1 MEANGYFCIQKA
13 NEEVAILGQ
22 KVCVIPSAFF
32 HQITLMLQ
40 TVYSQAAFALFMH
53 SEASKSFSI
62 DLTNASLIECLT
74 AKINFKARLF
84 PHYPKSHQC
93 LLSYI
98 RLIEQELDCVIL
110 PTQVGDVFYS
120 FFISRLLDRGVKPSS
135 IRTLCY
141 QLRSCL
147 EWSAKHRAKISDTY
161 AEFTVPDYRRPTIA
175 LTPDEVSMIY
185 HLNLQPL
192 VKRKDHRAL
201 LEKAKDIFVLSCNLG
216 QRHSDMLRIQKKNFD
231 RNIFTIVQQKTGHR
245 AVVDIDKFA
254 IDKKTTYEILEKYN
268 YTAPYKATI
277 GCYNSKIH
285 ELMKL
290 AGLTEDVLL
299 ETKIQDEIKEEI
311 FPKYK
316 LIASHTARRTF
327 ISANVFRGIPE
338 YRIRKASGHT
348 DCRSFAMYICE
359 NID

>member
-1 MEANGYFCIQKA
+1 
-13 NEEVAILGQ
+13 
-22 KVCVIPSAFF
+22 
-32 HQITLMLQ
+32 MLQ
-40 TVYSQAAFALFMH
+40 TVYSQAAFAQFMH

-62 DLTNASLIECLT
+62 DLTNASLVECLT

-93 LLSYI
+93 LLSHI
-98 RLIEQELDCVIL
+98 RLIEQELDCVII

-147 EWSAKHRAKISDTY
+147 EWSAKHGAKISDTY

-201 LEKAKDIFVLSCNLG
+201 LEKAKDMFVLSCNLG

-277 GCYNSKIH
+277 GCFNSKIH

-316 LIASHTARRTF
+316 LITSHTARRTF

-338 YRIRKASGHT
+338 YRIRKAESV
-348 DCRSFAMYICE
+348 
-359 NID
+359 N

>member
-1 MEANGYFCIQKA
+1 M
-13 NEEVAILGQ
+13 
-22 KVCVIPSAFF
+22 
-32 HQITLMLQ
+32 
-40 TVYSQAAFALFMH
+40 
-53 SEASKSFSI
+53 
-62 DLTNASLIECLT
+62 
-74 AKINFKARLF
+74 
-84 PHYPKSHQC
+84 
-93 LLSYI
+93 
-98 RLIEQELDCVIL
+98 IL

-120 FFISRLLDRGVKPSS
+120 FFISRLLDRGVKPSF

-147 EWSAKHRAKISDTY
+147 EWSAKHGAKISDTY

-201 LEKAKDIFVLSCNLG
+201 LEKAKDVFVLSCNLG

-277 GCYNSKIH
+277 GYYNSKIH

-290 AGLTEDVLL
+290 VGLTEDVLL

-311 FPKYK
+311 FPN
-316 LIASHTARRTF
+316 SHTARRTF

>member
-1 MEANGYFCIQKA
+1 M
-13 NEEVAILGQ
+13 
-22 KVCVIPSAFF
+22 
-32 HQITLMLQ
+32 
-40 TVYSQAAFALFMH
+40 
-53 SEASKSFSI
+53 
-62 DLTNASLIECLT
+62 
-74 AKINFKARLF
+74 
-84 PHYPKSHQC
+84 
-93 LLSYI
+93 
-98 RLIEQELDCVIL
+98 
-110 PTQVGDVFYS
+110 
-120 FFISRLLDRGVKPSS
+120 
-135 IRTLCY
+135 
-141 QLRSCL
+141 
-147 EWSAKHRAKISDTY
+147 
-161 AEFTVPDYRRPTIA
+161 
-175 LTPDEVSMIY
+175 
-185 HLNLQPL
+185 
-192 VKRKDHRAL
+192 
-201 LEKAKDIFVLSCNLG
+201 
-216 QRHSDMLRIQKKNFD
+216 
-231 RNIFTIVQQKTGHR
+231 HR

-338 YRIRKASGHT
+338 YRIRKTSGHT

>member
-1 MEANGYFCIQKA
+1 
-13 NEEVAILGQ
+13 
-22 KVCVIPSAFF
+22 
-32 HQITLMLQ
+32 MLQ
-40 TVYSQAAFALFMH
+40 TVYSQAAFAQFMH

-62 DLTNASLIECLT
+62 DLTNASLVECLT
-74 AKINFKARLF
+74 VKINFKARLF
-84 PHYPKSHQC
+84 PHYPKSHLC
-93 LLSYI
+93 LLSHI
-98 RLIEQELDCVIL
+98 RLIEQELGCVIL

-135 IRTLCY
+135 IRTL
-141 QLRSCL
+141 
-147 EWSAKHRAKISDTY
+147 
-161 AEFTVPDYRRPTIA
+161 
-175 LTPDEVSMIY
+175 
-185 HLNLQPL
+185 

-201 LEKAKDIFVLSCNLG
+201 LEKAKDMFVLSCNLG
-216 QRHSDMLRIQKKNFD
+216 QRHSDMLRIQKKNFG

-299 ETKIQDEIKEEI
+299 ETKIQDDIKEEI

-327 ISANVFRGIPE
+327 INVNVFRGIPE
-338 YRIRKASGHT
+338 YRIQNTEYARPPVTQIAAHLRCISVRTLIDVILRCSRNVAPYFFRTYLSIHLLASF
-348 DCRSFAMYICE
+348 SMYLA
-359 NID
+359 

>member
-1 MEANGYFCIQKA
+1 MS
-13 NEEVAILGQ
+13 LGQ
-22 KVCVIPSAFF
+22 RDSVTPSAFF
-32 HQITLMLQ
+32 HNVTLTLMVTLMLQ
-40 TVYSQAAFALFMH
+40 TVSSQAAFAQFMH

-62 DLTNASLIECLT
+62 DLTNASLVECLT

-93 LLSYI
+93 LMSHLN
-98 RLIEQELDCVIL
+98 LIEKELSCVIL
-110 PTQVGDVFYS
+110 PTQVGDIFYS
-120 FFISRLLDRGVKPSS
+120 FFISRLLSRGVKPSS

-147 EWSAKHRAKISDTY
+147 EWSAKHGAKISDTY

-185 HLNLQPL
+185 HINLQTL

-201 LEKAKDIFVLSCNLG
+201 LEKAKDMFVLSCNLG

-231 RNIFTIVQQKTGHR
+231 RNIFTIVQQKTGHK
-245 AVVDIDKFA
+245 AIVDIDKFS
-254 IDKKTTYEILEKYN
+254 IDKKTTYDILEKYN

-285 ELMKL
+285 ELMQL
-290 AGLTEDVLL
+290 AGLTEEVLL
-299 ETKIQDEIKEEI
+299 ETKVLDEIQEEV

-338 YRIRKASGHT
+338 YKIRKASGHT
-348 DCRSFAMYICE
+348 DCRSFNKYICE

>member
-1 MEANGYFCIQKA
+1 
-13 NEEVAILGQ
+13 
-22 KVCVIPSAFF
+22 
-32 HQITLMLQ
+32 
-40 TVYSQAAFALFMH
+40 
-53 SEASKSFSI
+53 
-62 DLTNASLIECLT
+62 
-74 AKINFKARLF
+74 
-84 PHYPKSHQC
+84 
-93 LLSYI
+93 
-98 RLIEQELDCVIL
+98 
-110 PTQVGDVFYS
+110 
-120 FFISRLLDRGVKPSS
+120 
-135 IRTLCY
+135 
-141 QLRSCL
+141 
-147 EWSAKHRAKISDTY
+147 
-161 AEFTVPDYRRPTIA
+161 
-175 LTPDEVSMIY
+175 MIY

-201 LEKAKDIFVLSCNLG
+201 LEKAKDMFVLSCNLG

-254 IDKKTTYEILEKYN
+254 IDKKTTYDILEKYN

>member
-1 MEANGYFCIQKA
+1 
-13 NEEVAILGQ
+13 
-22 KVCVIPSAFF
+22 
-32 HQITLMLQ
+32 MLQ
-40 TVYSQAAFALFMH
+40 TVYSQAAFAQFMH

-62 DLTNASLIECLT
+62 DLTNASLVECLT
-74 AKINFKARLF
+74 VKINFKARLF
-84 PHYPKSHQC
+84 PHYPKSHLC
-93 LLSYI
+93 LLSHI
-98 RLIEQELDCVIL
+98 RLIEQELGCVIL

-135 IRTLCY
+135 IRTL
-141 QLRSCL
+141 
-147 EWSAKHRAKISDTY
+147 
-161 AEFTVPDYRRPTIA
+161 
-175 LTPDEVSMIY
+175 
-185 HLNLQPL
+185 

-201 LEKAKDIFVLSCNLG
+201 LEKAKDMFVLSCNLG
-216 QRHSDMLRIQKKNFD
+216 QRHSDMLRIQKKNFG

-327 ISANVFRGIPE
+327 ISANVFRGILE

>member
-1 MEANGYFCIQKA
+1 
-13 NEEVAILGQ
+13 
-22 KVCVIPSAFF
+22 
-32 HQITLMLQ
+32 MLQ
-40 TVYSQAAFALFMH
+40 TVYSQAAFAQFMH

-62 DLTNASLIECLT
+62 DLTNASLVECLT

-84 PHYPKSHQC
+84 SHYPKSHQC
-93 LLSYI
+93 LLSHI

-120 FFISRLLDRGVKPSS
+120 FFIFRLLDRGVKPSS

-147 EWSAKHRAKISDTY
+147 EWSARHGAKISDNY

-201 LEKAKDIFVLSCNLG
+201 LEKAKDMFVLSCNLG

-231 RNIFTIVQQKTGHR
+231 RNIFTKVQQKTGHR

-338 YRIRKASGHT
+338 YRIRKTSGHT

>member
-1 MEANGYFCIQKA
+1 
-13 NEEVAILGQ
+13 
-22 KVCVIPSAFF
+22 
-32 HQITLMLQ
+32 MLQ
-40 TVYSQAAFALFMH
+40 TVYSQAAFAQFMH

-62 DLTNASLIECLT
+62 DLTNASLVECLT

-84 PHYPKSHQC
+84 PNYPKSHQC
-93 LLSYI
+93 LMSHLS
-98 RLIEQELDCVIL
+98 LIEKELSCVIL
-110 PTQVGDVFYS
+110 PTQVGDIFYS
-120 FFISRLLDRGVKPSS
+120 FFISRLLSRGVKPSS

-147 EWSAKHRAKISDTY
+147 EWSVKHGAKISDTY

-185 HLNLQPL
+185 HINLQPL

-201 LEKAKDIFVLSCNLG
+201 LEKAKDMFVLSCNLG

-254 IDKKTTYEILEKYN
+254 IDKKTSYEILEKYN

-338 YRIRKASGHT
+338 YRIQNTEYARPPVTQIAAHLRCISVRT
-348 DCRSFAMYICE
+348 L
-359 NID
+359 IDVILRCSRNVAPYFFRTYLSIHFLNLYK